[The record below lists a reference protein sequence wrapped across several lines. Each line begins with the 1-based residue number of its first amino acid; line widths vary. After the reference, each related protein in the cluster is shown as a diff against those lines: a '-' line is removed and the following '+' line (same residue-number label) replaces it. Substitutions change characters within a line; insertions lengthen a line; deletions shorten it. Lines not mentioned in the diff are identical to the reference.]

1 MLFEFRYE
9 TGGNDSVEK
18 EVLLDENDDLWV
30 ENRHKHIAV
39 VSQEVT
45 KGLKKFSESKAGMSA
60 DAKSIK
66 GNLLLKIFSTFDTTE
81 KSFIVDIKYLITDD
95 AFAFI

>member
-1 MLFEFRYE
+1 MGAFRYE

-30 ENRHKHIAV
+30 ENRHKHIAI

-45 KGLKKFSESKAGMSA
+45 KGLKKFSENKAGMSA
-60 DAKSIK
+60 DAKTIK
-66 GNLLLKIFSTFDTTE
+66 GDRVILIRFFFNL
-81 KSFIVDIKYLITDD
+81 
-95 AFAFI
+95 A